1 MADTEL
7 TGTVRSARSIAIRVM
22 RMEAPNSP
30 KQPTDDEIVSGYLAN
45 YSGDQSAF
53 WAFEEVCELVSDDP
67 ERLWLIT
74 LQLIEQAPD
83 DAALAYVAAGPL
95 EDILALHGPTFIERV
110 EDLARSD
117 SRFLLALSGVWG
129 QVRLSPE
136 IDARVRALNANS
148 HPSRSL

>member
-1 MADTEL
+1 
-7 TGTVRSARSIAIRVM
+7 
-22 RMEAPNSP
+22 MEAPTPP
-30 KQPTDDEIVSGYLAN
+30 KAPTDDEIVSGYLAN
-45 YSGDQSAF
+45 YAGDQSAF
-53 WAFEEVCELVSDDP
+53 WAFEETCELLSDDP

-74 LQLIEQAPD
+74 LRLIEQAPD

-95 EDILALHGPTFIERV
+95 EDILAFHGPTFIERV
-110 EDLARSD
+110 EDLARRD

-136 IDARVRALNANS
+136 IHARVRAIKANN